1 MCVCY
6 YFGIVDLSVVV
17 TKMREFI
24 ASNEDLWYV
33 SMKRYFGKSTR
44 YSLPGEFV
52 NLYLDTTLSTPWHQS
67 LAFDC
72 REVQEGKVVIVQ
84 CVRSMSVSHL
94 IE

>member
-1 MCVCY
+1 
-6 YFGIVDLSVVV
+6 
-17 TKMREFI
+17 MREFI

-44 YSLPGEFV
+44 CSFPDEFV
-52 NLYLDTTLSTPWHQS
+52 NLYLDTTLSTRWHQS